1 MQSETISGR
10 IFNAPFNVTVWYFTF
25 SENLTSD
32 DDYNDHWVTIFGFP
46 AAASSYILEQFSQYG
61 TILKHV
67 VSGSG

>member
-1 MQSETISGR
+1 MYHLMLQYGTFS
-10 IFNAPFNVTVWYFTF
+10 F